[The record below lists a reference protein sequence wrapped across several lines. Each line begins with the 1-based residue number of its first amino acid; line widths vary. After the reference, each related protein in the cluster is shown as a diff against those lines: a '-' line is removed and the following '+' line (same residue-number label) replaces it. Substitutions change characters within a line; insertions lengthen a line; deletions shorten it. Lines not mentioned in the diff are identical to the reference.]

1 MQIKRKSVLRKV
13 LAVSLSAV
21 MLLGTGF
28 TTVGQFVGTGGISVS
43 ATVGSNFAYS
53 ENKDENGNEN
63 GTVTVW
69 GTADNYD
76 KISINIPSSIDG
88 KTVTTVSDHTSEY
101 YTRNFRGNKDI
112 ISVSIPNTVK
122 TIRTCAFYGC
132 SSIIKLNLGNGI
144 SKIETSAFRNC
155 TNLRTVTLPDS
166 LTKLDTGTFS
176 YCDNLEIVNI
186 GSGL

>member
-1 MQIKRKSVLRKV
+1 MRKV
-13 LAVSLSAV
+13 LAVSLSAA

-69 GTADNYD
+69 STADNYD